1 MSLHEYLR
9 EDPTCARLLEG
20 AVLAVGPLLG
30 DPDPAPVVA
39 TVAGWADGLA
49 GHMPLPWNLHGAVE
63 VMNHYLFQEV
73 GLQGDRE
80 TYDDPANAALP
91 RVIER
96 KRGMP
101 ITLSILWMEVARRL
115 GFQAFGVGLPGHFIA
130 GLRLDVGVLHFDPFN
145 AGRPVG
151 EQEAAWLVEQST
163 GGRIAFDPAMMAPV
177 ANRAILSRLVRNLHV
192 RFVRT
197 ALWEEALW
205 TATHLVLLEP
215 SAQTYRDRAFVRFN
229 RGEMDPGILDLQEAL
244 RLSPAGDPE
253 LSQWIEKLKGG

>member
-1 MSLHEYLR
+1 MSLHEYLL

-20 AVLAVGPLLG
+20 AVHAVEPLLL

-39 TVAGWADGLA
+39 AVEGWADSLA

-63 VMNHYLFQEV
+63 VLNRYLFHEV

-101 ITLSILWMEVARRL
+101 ITLSILWLEVARRL
-115 GFQAFGVGLPGHFIA
+115 GFQAFGVGLPGHFIT
-130 GLRLDVGVLHFDPFN
+130 GLQLDVGALYYDPFN
-145 AGRPVG
+145 GGRPVG
-151 EQEAAWLVEQST
+151 EEDAAWLVQQST
-163 GGRIAFDPAMMAPV
+163 GGRIHFDPSMMAPLG
-177 ANRAILSRLVRNLHV
+177 NRALLTRLVRNLHV

-197 ALWEEALW
+197 AEWEEALW
-205 TATHLVLLEP
+205 TATHLVLLDP
-215 SAQTYRDRAFVRFN
+215 TGQAYRDRAFVRFK
-229 RGEMDPGILDLQEAL
+229 RGEMDPGMLDLREAI

-253 LSQWIEKLKGG
+253 LTRWLENLQGE